1 MLRTNILQPVNHSSN
16 RTVFHLNNEGKAVL
30 SAMRL
35 VGLTTSRTGGT
46 DPTTSQY
53 LANTGV
59 YALFKRLTLYSKG
72 QVLSQCGGGEVA
84 QWLSFKNI
92 AGKQQG
98 QMRDINQYLNLSMNA
113 INGGE
118 DRHQIQKLHIDDTL
132 NASLEARV
140 NLQMMLP
147 FLEETPVLADIPDL
161 RLEIQWETDVSK
173 VFQTANK
180 PTSFTIPE
188 PLMVYEEVV
197 DEKEVSKLINE
208 MAKLTAVVRDIE
220 VERVSV
226 AATTNGV
233 LQQVKER
240 LNAYRGK
247 IVRRMLIT
255 LVDST
260 SNDYLGLNKSQAQR
274 NPKWNV
280 VVNNRKV
287 FPYQGLNSDARVLAE
302 VCDTWSSLAI
312 PNGSDKYKL
321 ALLSDNVV
329 DTQPRGWYSDLAY
342 VGFGIHDKI
351 TDLDFEFERLGDT
364 DRLNAFTM
372 YVFAETERYYKRS
385 GDDWETGYME

>member
-30 SAMRL
+30 SALRL

-46 DPTTSQY
+46 DAYQY

-113 INGGE
+113 VDGGD
-118 DRHQIQKLHIDDTL
+118 DRHQIQKLHVDDTL

-140 NLQMMLP
+140 NLQKMLP

-161 RLEIQWETDVSK
+161 RLEIVWETDVAK
-173 VFQTANK
+173 VFQTTNK

-188 PLMVYEEVV
+188 PLMIYEEVV
-197 DEKEVSKLINE
+197 DEKEVSKLIGE
-208 MAKLTAVVRDIE
+208 MAKHTTVVRDVE
-220 VERVSV
+220 VERFNVP
-226 AATTNGV
+226 ATTDGTV
-233 LQQVKER
+233 QQVKER
-240 LNAYRGK
+240 LNGYRGK
-247 IVRRMLIT
+247 VVRRMLIT

-260 SNDYLGLNKSQAQR
+260 SNAYLGLNKSQAQR

-302 VCDTWSSLAI
+302 VCDTWGSVAI
-312 PNGSDKYKL
+312 PNGSDKWKL
-321 ALLSDNVV
+321 QLLTDNVV
-329 DTQPRGWYSDLAY
+329 DTQPRGWYGSLGY

-351 TDLDFEFERLGDT
+351 TDLDLEFERLGDAN
-364 DRLNAFTM
+364 RLNPFTM
-372 YVFAETERYYKRS
+372 YVFAECERYYKRD
-385 GDDWETGYME
+385 GDDWQTGYME